1 MVCNFFKQGICQKG
15 DRCKFSHDITVE
27 RKAEKRN
34 IYADVRDGQEGDKME
49 NWDEKKLDDVINQKH
64 GEDNKKKNTTQIV
77 ISVLLKKRE
86 KVKNLIF
93 FKLKYRSVNISSK
106 LLKIKHTA
114 GFGVVLMVIN
124 ACTAMRYRLD
134 LC

>member
-86 KVKNLIF
+86 K
-93 FKLKYRSVNISSK
+93 FKI
-106 LLKIKHTA
+106 
-114 GFGVVLMVIN
+114 
-124 ACTAMRYRLD
+124 
-134 LC
+134 

>member
-1 MVCNFFKQGICQKG
+1 MCNFFKQGICQKG

-77 ISVLLKKRE
+77 IWVLAKK
-86 KVKNLIF
+86 
-93 FKLKYRSVNISSK
+93 KLKN
-106 LLKIKHTA
+106 
-114 GFGVVLMVIN
+114 
-124 ACTAMRYRLD
+124 
-134 LC
+134 